1 MRSVAPNLR
10 KPLLSA
16 CKRKEKNMTTTHD
29 VRVLVITGFGLNCE
43 KETAAAFNYVGATPQ
58 QVHINDLIE
67 GMHTLDEY
75 HIIAFIGG
83 FSFGDH
89 IGSGTVFAN
98 RVKGQLQEQLKKFIA
113 DGKLIIGICNG
124 FQTITRMGI
133 VPALNG
139 NYFTQTAALAH
150 NDCGTFRDDWVTM
163 IANEKS
169 PCIWTRGLK
178 QFRLPIRHGEGKFV
192 AEDAILKEIE
202 SKNLVALRYGNSD
215 GSIATTFPANPNGA
229 LNAIA
234 GICDETGRIF
244 GLMPHPEA
252 FLSVFNAPDW
262 TTRKVEGTLPEE
274 GDGVAIFRNAVNYAA
289 EHLCK

>member
-1 MRSVAPNLR
+1 MKQPSN
-10 KPLLSA
+10 
-16 CKRKEKNMTTTHD
+16 

-43 KETAAAFNYVGATPQ
+43 KETAAAFAYVGATPE
-58 QVHINDLIE
+58 QVHINDLIN
-67 GMHTLDEY
+67 GQHQLSEY

-98 RVKGQLQEQLKKFIA
+98 RVKGQLKDQLAQFIA
-113 DGKLIIGICNG
+113 AGKLIIGICNG

-139 NYFTQTAALAH
+139 EYFTQTAALAH
-150 NDCGTFRDDWVTM
+150 NDCGTFRDDWTFM

-169 PCIWTRGLK
+169 PCIWTKGMTK
-178 QFRLPIRHGEGKFV
+178 FRLPIRHGEGKFV
-192 AEDAILKEIE
+192 AEESVLNEIE
-202 SKNLVALRYGNSD
+202 SKNLVALRYGNAD
-215 GSIATTFPANPNGA
+215 GSIATTFPALPNGA
-229 LNAIA
+229 VNSIA

-252 FLSVFNAPDW
+252 FLSPFNAPDW
-262 TTRKVEGTLPEE
+262 TTAKVEGKIPEE
-274 GDGVAIFRNAVNYAA
+274 GDGVQIFRNAVNFAV
-289 EHLCK
+289 ENLI